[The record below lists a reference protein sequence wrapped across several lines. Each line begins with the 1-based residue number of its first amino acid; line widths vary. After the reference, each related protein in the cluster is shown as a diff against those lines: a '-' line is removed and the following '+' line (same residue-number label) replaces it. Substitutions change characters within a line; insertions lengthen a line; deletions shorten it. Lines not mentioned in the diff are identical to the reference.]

1 MSLLLFYTFFLFIV
15 LIPNYL
21 FKTTPSL
28 KMNILHSVIFA
39 LIYLCTHDL
48 VKGQKEGLTSNMFD
62 GVRIKASNI
71 DGWEKLLN
79 TIFSA
84 HEIRKS
90 NISLN
95 VTNGN
100 GKANN

>member
-48 VKGQKEGLTSNMFD
+48 VKGQKEGLTSNMFE
-62 GVRIKASNI
+62 GVSIKASNI